1 MEGRQGGCS
10 GDDTIRSVVGTLLF
24 AGNKE
29 IREWVEEQEVFTR
42 AIEVGEESI
51 FALEEL
57 LSKKGSFDGVR
68 QAGIDGFIAR
78 WAV

>member
-1 MEGRQGGCS
+1 VEG
-10 GDDTIRSVVGTLLF
+10 
-24 AGNKE
+24 
-29 IREWVEEQEVFTR
+29 QEAFIR
-42 AIEVGEESI
+42 AIEAGEESI

-57 LSKKGSFDGVR
+57 LSKKGSFDGVQ

>member
-10 GDDTIRSVVGTLLF
+10 GGDTICSAVGALIF
-24 AGNKE
+24 VGNEE

-42 AIEVGEESI
+42 SVEAGEEII

-57 LSKKGSFDGVR
+57 LSKKGSFDGV
-68 QAGIDGFIAR
+68 
-78 WAV
+78 

>member
-1 MEGRQGGCS
+1 M
-10 GDDTIRSVVGTLLF
+10 F
-24 AGNKE
+24 AGNEE

-42 AIEVGEESI
+42 SIKAGEEII

-57 LSKKGSFDGVR
+57 LSKKGSFDGVQ

>member
-1 MEGRQGGCS
+1 MF
-10 GDDTIRSVVGTLLF
+10 V
-24 AGNKE
+24 GNKE

-42 AIEVGEESI
+42 SVEAGEEII

-57 LSKKGSFDGVR
+57 LSKKGSFDGVQ
-68 QAGIDGFIAR
+68 QAGIDRVIAR

>member
-1 MEGRQGGCS
+1 MEG
-10 GDDTIRSVVGTLLF
+10 
-24 AGNKE
+24 
-29 IREWVEEQEVFTR
+29 QEAFTR
-42 AIEVGEESI
+42 SIEAGEEGI

-57 LSKKGSFDGVR
+57 LSKKRSFDGVQ

>member
-10 GDDTIRSVVGTLLF
+10 GDDTICSAVGVLLF

-42 AIEVGEESI
+42 AIEAGEESI

-57 LSKKGSFDGVR
+57 LSKKGSFDRV
-68 QAGIDGFIAR
+68 
-78 WAV
+78 

>member
-1 MEGRQGGCS
+1 VEG
-10 GDDTIRSVVGTLLF
+10 
-24 AGNKE
+24 
-29 IREWVEEQEVFTR
+29 QEAFTR
-42 AIEVGEESI
+42 SIEAGKEGI

>member
-1 MEGRQGGCS
+1 LA
-10 GDDTIRSVVGTLLF
+10 VGTLMF
-24 AGNKE
+24 AGNEE
-29 IREWVEEQEVFTR
+29 IQEWVEEQEVFTR
-42 AIEVGEESI
+42 SIKAGEEII

-57 LSKKGSFDGVR
+57 LSKKGSFDGVQ